1 MKDIDKFISEFKD
14 RIDNRDLPEY
24 LFYLSKQKSLKVDK
38 TYVHIDESYRIP
50 DYISNINIGLAT
62 SGAYIPINHIE
73 PEAVYEF
80 MYNDYTIQWQLRY
93 RGVAYLIYD
102 SYIPEYGYNIRDTFE
117 VDEYEV
123 RDMDTAVKLITYK
136 FNCELEE
143 LRKQWD

>member
-38 TYVHIDESYRIP
+38 TYVHIDEAYRIP
-50 DYISNINIGLAT
+50 DYISNVNIGLTT

-73 PEAVYEF
+73 SEAVYEF

-93 RGVAYLIYD
+93 RGVAYLTYD
-102 SYIPEYGYNIRDTFE
+102 SYIPEYGHNIRDTFE

-123 RDMDTAVKLITYK
+123 RDMDTAVKLITCK
-136 FNCELEE
+136 FKCELEE